1 MTLEEVIA
9 HYGSKANVARA
20 LKIWPTTVSNW
31 AARGYIPEA
40 VQYKIQVLTKNKLK
54 ADAHE

>member
-1 MTLEEVIA
+1 MTLEEVIL

-31 AARGYIPEA
+31 DARGYIPES

-54 ADAHE
+54 AKPNE

>member
-1 MTLEEVIA
+1 MTLEEVIL

-31 AARGYIPEA
+31 DARGYIPES

-54 ADAHE
+54 ASK